1 MNLCVF
7 LGGCY
12 HATFYSETLKWRN
25 YSARLKSNE
34 KKMFQQNHI
43 RRILLLL
50 LHRFESFFMVKREK
64 KRKKREISL
73 SKYVRILYTHAHT
86 FRRGMAEWAKFP
98 LIRWLGTVP
107 AIECHNKWIAEAE
120 MAMEPIGF
128 FKKKKKK
135 TKNLET
141 FLFRNIRDESRLWGA
156 THVCVWVCLNLNL
169 NSCFCYLIWTDVTT
183 LITALL
189 KSLEMFH

>member
-34 KKMFQQNHI
+34 KKNVSTKSYSTYSPSSSSSLWIIFYGKT
-43 RRILLLL
+43 R
-50 LHRFESFFMVKREK
+50 K

-73 SKYVRILYTHAHT
+73 SKYVSIHTVCNTHT

-156 THVCVWVCLNLNL
+156 THVCVCECV
-169 NSCFCYLIWTDVTT
+169 SISISIHVFVIWFEPMW
-183 LITALL
+183 LL
-189 KSLEMFH
+189 L